1 VVSRVPASTGSI
13 TVLHSNQLA
22 LAQTGVRTIR
32 FVSLWLVVLVFA
44 MFALAV
50 YLAAGARRRTL
61 RNVGWA
67 LVAVGIVVLLLRR
80 AIGNYAIDRLAAEP
94 YRVPA
99 HHAWLI
105 SSTILAEV
113 GWAAILYGAVVVL
126 GATLAGPRRLA
137 VYARRRM
144 APVLVQRPY
153 VAWGVAFFA
162 YLLLVLWGGTHA
174 LRTWWGVLVLGA
186 LFALGLEALR
196 RQTIAEFPSGLQPA
210 EDATKPASSEQDF
223 AAAAASLGTRR
234 QRQTASAVASSQ
246 AESSRARD
254 LVRLTELHD
263 SGALSDLEFTRAKDL
278 VLSS

>member
-1 VVSRVPASTGSI
+1 M
-13 TVLHSNQLA
+13 HSNQLA

-32 FVSLWLVVLVFA
+32 FVSVWLVVLVFA

-67 LVAVGIVVLLLRR
+67 LVSVGIVVLFVRR
-80 AIGNYAIDRLAAEP
+80 AIGNYAVNGLAP
-94 YRVPA
+94 PSYRVPA

-113 GWAAILYGAVVVL
+113 GWATILYGAVAVF
-126 GATLAGPRRLA
+126 GATLAGPTRVA
-137 VYARRRM
+137 VFARRQM
-144 APVLVQRPY
+144 APILVNRPY
-153 VAWGVAFFA
+153 VAWSVAVFA

-174 LRTWWGVLVLGA
+174 LRTWWGVILLGA
-186 LFALGLEALR
+186 LLALGVEALR
-196 RQTIAEFPSGLQPA
+196 RQAIVEYPSGRQPA
-210 EDATKPASSEQDF
+210 EYAAASTSSAQQF
-223 AAAAASLGTRR
+223 AAAAASLRTRR
-234 QRQTASAVASSQ
+234 ARPTAAAEAATAQ

-263 SGALSDLEFTRAKDL
+263 SGALSDLEFTRAKNL
-278 VLSS
+278 VLS